1 MTRSMT
7 AFGRAKK
14 EIGGKLITV
23 EIKSVNN
30 RYLDCSVHLP
40 RLYSF
45 LEEKVKSYLSQK
57 GIARGKIDVGI
68 AVEFI
73 SATGSS
79 VGLDETYTRSYI
91 AALKR
96 LSEEFGLRDDIS
108 VMSVAQNR
116 DIFLVSKQDEDA
128 EKDWEEIR
136 SVLDEAVEGFN
147 AMRTAEGDRLSSD
160 IRQKIAAIKAIA
172 SEIAADSEQEVAAYR
187 EKIYQRIRSMLGELN
202 IPIDDSRILTE
213 CAIFADKV
221 AIDEELVRLDSHFK
235 AFEEIM
241 SLKEPVGRKLDFLLQ
256 EINREANT
264 IGSKVCDVR
273 IARKVVDIKS
283 EVEKI
288 REQLQNIE

>member
-1 MTRSMT
+1 MT
-7 AFGRAKK
+7 
-14 EIGGKLITV
+14 EIHLI
-23 EIKSVNN
+23 
-30 RYLDCSVHLP
+30 P
-40 RLYSF
+40 
-45 LEEKVKSYLSQK
+45 LEESDREQ
-57 GIARGKIDVGI
+57 
-68 AVEFI
+68 FI
-73 SATGSS
+73 KDNQEAFRYG
-79 VGLDETYTRSYI
+79 
-91 AALKR
+91 AL
-96 LSEEFGLRDDIS
+96 EEFGLRDDLS

-128 EKDWEEIR
+128 EKDWEEVR

-172 SEIAADSEQEVAAYR
+172 SEIAAYSEQEVAAYR